1 MKRGLAIAFAMAI
14 GLLMSVPVA
23 AHHTA
28 STLYT
33 EKIVTVKGVVKSW
46 LWSNPH
52 CLLMFDVMGDDGKV
66 VLWRA
71 ETQAPNTAYT
81 EGYRANSFKPG
92 DEVTVTMR
100 AAVSGGPF
108 GLLAQVVLADGT
120 KFGNLED
127 GARGR
132 GRGGDAQ

>member
-1 MKRGLAIAFAMAI
+1 MKTRLVIVFAVAVGI
-14 GLLMSVPVA
+14 VMSVPVA

-33 EKIVTVKGVVKSW
+33 EKIVTVKGIVKSW

-52 CLLMFDVMGDDGKV
+52 CLLMFDVKGEDGQV

-92 DEVTVTMR
+92 DEVTVSMR
-100 AAVSGGPF
+100 ASASGGPF

-120 KFGNLED
+120 KFGSLD
-127 GARGR
+127 APRGR
-132 GRGGDAQ
+132 GANAQ

>member
-1 MKRGLAIAFAMAI
+1 MRSGLVIVFAIAV
-14 GLLMSVPVA
+14 GLLTSVPLT

-52 CLLMFDVMGDDGKV
+52 CLLTFDVTGEDGKV

-100 AAVSGGPF
+100 AAISGGPF
-108 GLLAQVVLADGT
+108 GLLAQVAVSYTHLT
-120 KFGNLED
+120 LPTIL
-127 GARGR
+127 RV
-132 GRGGDAQ
+132 

>member
-1 MKRGLAIAFAMAI
+1 MKK
-14 GLLMSVPVA
+14 GLLPIMVGFLVSVPLF

-33 EKIVTVKGVVKSW
+33 EKTVTLKGIVKTW

-52 CLLMFDVMGDDGKV
+52 CLLTFEVKGEDGQV

-81 EGYRANSFKPG
+81 SGYRANSFTPG
-92 DEVTVTMR
+92 EEVTVTVR
-100 AAVSGGPF
+100 AAVNGGPF
-108 GLLAQVVLADGT
+108 GLLSQVVLADGRT
-120 KFGNLED
+120 IGNLD
-127 GARGR
+127 GGRGR
-132 GRGGDAQ
+132 GRGAAEP

>member
-1 MKRGLAIAFAMAI
+1 MKNCLVIVLVLSAGL
-14 GLLMSVPVA
+14 STPVPLA

-33 EKIVTVKGVVKSW
+33 EKLVTVKGIVKSW

-52 CLLMFDVMGDDGKV
+52 CLLMFDVKGEDGQV
-66 VLWRA
+66 VAWRA

-100 AAVSGGPF
+100 ASVSGGPF

-120 KFGNLED
+120 KFGSIE
-127 GARGR
+127 GGR
-132 GRGGDAQ
+132 GRGADAQ

>member
-1 MKRGLAIAFAMAI
+1 MRRGLVIVFAIAV
-14 GLLMSVPVA
+14 GLLTSVPLT

-52 CLLMFDVMGDDGKV
+52 CLLTFDVTGEAGKV

-100 AAVSGGPF
+100 SAVSGGPF

-120 KFGNLED
+120 KFGSVD
-127 GARGR
+127 SGRGR
-132 GRGGDAQ
+132 GRGGDPQ

>member
-1 MKRGLAIAFAMAI
+1 MRRGLVIVFAIAV
-14 GLLMSVPVA
+14 GLLTSVPLT

-52 CLLMFDVMGDDGKV
+52 CLLTFDVTGEDGKV

-100 AAVSGGPF
+100 AAISGGPF

-120 KFGNLED
+120 KFGSVD
-127 GARGR
+127 SGRGR
-132 GRGGDAQ
+132 GRGGDPQ

>member
-1 MKRGLAIAFAMAI
+1 MKNALVIVFAMVA
-14 GLLMSVPVA
+14 GLVTPVPLA

-52 CLLMFDVMGDDGKV
+52 CLLMFDVTGDDGKV

-120 KFGNLED
+120 KLGNLGGA

-132 GRGGDAQ
+132 GSDAQ

>member
-1 MKRGLAIAFAMAI
+1 MKTGLVIVFAMTVA
-14 GLLMSVPVA
+14 LVLSVPLA

-33 EKIVTVKGVVKSW
+33 EKLVTVKGVVKSW

-52 CLLMFDVMGDDGKV
+52 CLLTFDVRGDDGQV
-66 VLWRA
+66 VAWRA

-100 AAVSGGPF
+100 ASVSGGPF
-108 GLLAQVVLADGT
+108 GLLAQVVLSDGT
-120 KFGNLED
+120 KFGSV
-127 GARGR
+127 AVSYTH
-132 GRGGDAQ
+132 

>member
-1 MKRGLAIAFAMAI
+1 MKRGLVIMFALSV
-14 GLLMSVPVA
+14 GLLMSVPLA

-33 EKIVTVKGVVKSW
+33 EKLVTVKGTVKSW

-52 CLLMFDVMGDDGKV
+52 CLLTFDVKGDDGQT

-120 KFGNLED
+120 KFGDL
-127 GARGR
+127 GGGRGR

>member
-1 MKRGLAIAFAMAI
+1 MKSLLVIVFAITV
-14 GLLMSVPVA
+14 GLLTSAPLA

-52 CLLMFDVMGDDGKV
+52 CLLMFDVTGEDGKV

-120 KFGNLED
+120 KFGNLD

-132 GRGGDAQ
+132 GAQ

>member
-1 MKRGLAIAFAMAI
+1 MKSALVIVFAMAVR
-14 GLLMSVPVA
+14 LSAPVPLA

-33 EKIVTVKGVVKSW
+33 EKLVTVKGTVKSW

-52 CLLMFDVMGDDGKV
+52 CLLTFDVRGDDGQV

-81 EGYRANSFKPG
+81 EGYRANTFKPG

-120 KFGNLED
+120 KLGNLSGD
-127 GARGR
+127 GRRGR
-132 GRGGDAQ
+132 SAEPQ

>member
-1 MKRGLAIAFAMAI
+1 MKNALVIIFVIVA
-14 GLLMSVPVA
+14 GLLTPVSLA

-28 STLYT
+28 STLYG
-33 EKIVTVKGVVKSW
+33 EKLVTKKGIVKSW

-52 CLLMFDVMGDDGKV
+52 CLLTFDVKGEDGQV

-81 EGYRANSFKPG
+81 EGYRATSFKPG

-100 AAVSGGPF
+100 GAISGGPF
-108 GLLAQVVLADGT
+108 GLLTEVVLADGT
-120 KFGNLED
+120 KLGGGD
-127 GARGR
+127 GARG
-132 GRGGDAQ
+132 GRGAYPQ

>member
-1 MKRGLAIAFAMAI
+1 MKNGLVIVFALVA
-14 GLLMSVPVA
+14 GLLRPVPLT

-33 EKIVTVKGVVKSW
+33 QKIVTVKGTVKSW

-52 CLLMFDVMGDDGKV
+52 CLLSFDVKGEDGQV

-71 ETQAPNTAYT
+71 ETQAPNTAHT
-81 EGYRANSFKPG
+81 EGYRAITFKPG

-100 AAVSGGPF
+100 AAVNGGPF

-120 KFGNLED
+120 KLGNLD
-127 GARGR
+127 GGR
-132 GRGGDAQ
+132 GRGADAQ

>member
-1 MKRGLAIAFAMAI
+1 MKSGLVIVFAMAVAVV
-14 GLLMSVPVA
+14 LSVPVA

-33 EKIVTVKGVVKSW
+33 QKLVTVKGIVKSW

-52 CLLMFDVMGDDGKV
+52 CLLTFDVKGENGQV

-120 KFGNLED
+120 KFGNLSGD
-127 GARGR
+127 GARG
-132 GRGGDAQ
+132 GGADAQ

>member
-1 MKRGLAIAFAMAI
+1 MKSLLVIVFATAIV
-14 GLLMSVPVA
+14 LLMSVPLA

-52 CLLMFDVMGDDGKV
+52 CLLMFDVTGEDGKV

-120 KFGNLED
+120 KFGNLAGE
-127 GARGR
+127 RGR
-132 GRGGDAQ
+132 GRGADAQ

>member
-1 MKRGLAIAFAMAI
+1 MKTGLVIVFAMSVA
-14 GLLMSVPVA
+14 LVLSVPLA

-33 EKIVTVKGVVKSW
+33 EKLVTVKGVVKSW

-52 CLLMFDVMGDDGKV
+52 CLLMFDVKGDDGQV
-66 VLWRA
+66 LLWRA

-100 AAVSGGPF
+100 GSVNGGPF

-120 KFGNLED
+120 KFGSVE
-127 GARGR
+127 GGR

>member
-1 MKRGLAIAFAMAI
+1 MKNMLVIVFIMVV
-14 GLLMSVPVA
+14 GLLAPVPLA

-33 EKIVTVKGVVKSW
+33 EKLVTVKGTVKSW
-46 LWSNPH
+46 VWSNPH
-52 CLLMFDVMGDDGKV
+52 CLLTFDVKGEDGKV
-66 VLWRA
+66 VQWRA

-81 EGYRANSFKPG
+81 EGYRASSFKPG

-100 AAVSGGPF
+100 AAIGGGPF

-120 KFGNLED
+120 KLGNLEG
-127 GARGR
+127 GAR

>member
-1 MKRGLAIAFAMAI
+1 MKTGLVIVFAMAVA
-14 GLLMSVPVA
+14 LVVSVPLA

-33 EKIVTVKGVVKSW
+33 EKLVTVKGIVKSW

-52 CLLMFDVMGDDGKV
+52 CLLTFDVKGEDGQV

-81 EGYRANSFKPG
+81 EGYRASSFKPG

-100 AAVSGGPF
+100 ASANGGPF

-120 KFGNLED
+120 KLGDLSGN

-132 GRGGDAQ
+132 GADAQ